1 MFNKSLQASSD
12 SLMLPARQATFNASC
27 LLRAGGPD
35 SGAGHGESHLE
46 DLLQQSCAER
56 IRQLKAEKHNF
67 DNAKPSMGS
76 FGGLHHSDSRG
87 TTRAGSEPSTRVAT
101 RNHSVLSLSLDADL
115 F

>member
-12 SLMLPARQATFNASC
+12 SLPTFNASC
-27 LLRAGGPD
+27 LLQAGGPD
-35 SGAGHGESHLE
+35 SAAGHGDSHRE

-56 IRQLKAEKHNF
+56 IRQLKAEKRHV
-67 DNAKPSMGS
+67 DIAKPRMGS

-101 RNHSVLSLSLDADL
+101 RNPSVLSLSLDADL